1 MAVPTFPPLTPRLSN
16 SSLYAKCTGPTLQP
30 ALFALGRPIA
40 TPCSR
45 RASPTFAVASTS
57 SIAMQM
63 PKASIAE
70 APPLRLS
77 QSVGHLASPMPS
89 SRGLLGRPG
98 LATNSA
104 MQSVALPVK
113 SAPARPNSSYQPPP
127 VALNGTSV
135 SIPLRSYEPPIA
147 RPASISAPSD
157 LLGRSILGFTHPP
170 LSPLDLQANSLQW
183 SHQPFEMTGTSMASA
198 RRSWP
203 SPFQHEV
210 RAVPFASPVQ
220 SSRTSVSWTPPLL
233 NPPHALSHQ
242 QSLSV
247 LAPAQHAFPASPFAQ
262 SRPEQREV
270 YNFGQPASSLGP
282 DVASLR
288 EALARCQ
295 SLLATPEQNPAE
307 LSKAMAHC
315 QSMLLLS
322 ETAGHMQAL
331 AHCRSMVATHEDMW
345 NHPHTAQGL
354 ANCQSWV
361 ALGMAATNVQN
372 SLLPE
377 RYGPLYLASGAAS
390 RQHPAKVETGI
401 PNADATLEGPDY
413 LGVADGVSGVFH
425 LGLSP
430 ETLPWEL
437 LESCGRQFD
446 RYVQNEKES
455 IRRPETWFPEL
466 IQAAYDDT
474 KAYGA
479 TTLILATL
487 RESSLVSACLGDS
500 ALLVLRPSQVEP
512 YRLSSIFRTEPGRY
526 DARRPVQVQRLQVSS
541 PASTKKVIEGAIVNS
556 TPVLPG
562 DVIVLGSDGL
572 FDNLGDDDIASV
584 LERYCSTV
592 PRIQGLGSQEAVER
606 DSQQLQRAATA
617 LVDLAIAGVK
627 LDGSQPTLAAD
638 KVPANNADDT
648 TALVAIIKAEPAEVC
663 TAVDEQPLRKKKSK
677 KFWSNEACGTLL
689 GQGRSRPVDSRH
701 AQGSSRRSRSAGAAE
716 ECSVM

>member
-1 MAVPTFPPLTPRLSN
+1 
-16 SSLYAKCTGPTLQP
+16 
-30 ALFALGRPIA
+30 LFVFVIVDFCRKG
-40 TPCSR
+40 S
-45 RASPTFAVASTS
+45 
-57 SIAMQM
+57 
-63 PKASIAE
+63 
-70 APPLRLS
+70 
-77 QSVGHLASPMPS
+77 
-89 SRGLLGRPG
+89 
-98 LATNSA
+98 
-104 MQSVALPVK
+104 
-113 SAPARPNSSYQPPP
+113 
-127 VALNGTSV
+127 SV
-135 SIPLRSYEPPIA
+135 SIPVHSYQPPIA

-157 LLGRSILGFTHPP
+157 LLGRSSIGFVHQP
-170 LSPLDLQANSLQW
+170 LSPLDLQSNSLQW
-183 SHQPFEMTGTSMASA
+183 SHQPFSLEMQGQPIASA

-203 SPFQHEV
+203 PPFQHE
-210 RAVPFASPVQ
+210 AIAAPFASPVQ
-220 SSRTSVSWTPPLL
+220 SSHTSLSWSPPVL
-233 NPPHALSHQ
+233 NAPPALSYQ
-242 QSLSV
+242 PSLSV
-247 LAPAQHAFPASPFAQ
+247 LAPPQQPFTASPFLQ
-262 SRPEQREV
+262 SRPEYREV
-270 YNFGQPASSLGP
+270 HQSGQLAGSLGP
-282 DVASLR
+282 DAATLR

-322 ETAGHMQAL
+322 EVSGHQQAL

-345 NHPHTAQGL
+345 NHTQTAQGL

-361 ALGMAATNVQN
+361 ALGMAATNLQN
-372 SLLPE
+372 PLPE
-377 RYGPLYLASGAAS
+377 RYGPLYLASGTAS

-446 RYVQNEKES
+446 RYVPKEKDAL
-455 IRRPETWFPEL
+455 RRPESWFPEL

-526 DARRPVQVQRLQVSS
+526 DSRRPVQVQRLQVSS

-584 LERYCSTV
+584 LERYCAIV
-592 PRIQGLGSQEAVER
+592 PRIQGLGSQEAVEW

-617 LVDLAIAGVK
+617 LVDLAIARVK
-627 LDGSQPTLAAD
+627 LDGAQTTLATG

-648 TALVAIIKAEPAEVC
+648 TALVAIIKAEPTEDC
-663 TAVDEQPLRKKKSK
+663 TLVDEQPLRKKKSK

-689 GQGRSRPVDSRH
+689 GQGRSRPTNTRS
-701 AQGSSRRSRSAGAAE
+701 AQGSSRRSRSAGAAD
-716 ECSVM
+716 ECSIM